1 MSPPRPLPPGAERR
15 RQLRLERR
23 RERLRNAWRLLVL
36 LGLATGLGYVLLRQG
51 WTLRDPKQVEVEG
64 SKQVGTAEVIA
75 AAGLTFP
82 QPLLNL
88 EPRRVAASLAEALP
102 VEEVRVTR
110 LMAPPRLRV
119 SLIDRQAVARAQ
131 RRTAKGSEAGF
142 VDRYGHW
149 MSSRQ
154 GALMASSASSGLLV
168 SGWQPRHR
176 PALAEVLEWRDSLG
190 GDLLEIRFAPEGG
203 LWLRTASLGLVRLGP
218 ADAQLSRRL
227 DVLAHLVKTLP
238 PQLTGK
244 PLKTLDL
251 TDPEQPELTLKRP
264 PKPTPATP

>member
-1 MSPPRPLPPGAERR
+1 MSRSRPLPPGAERR

-23 RERLRNAWRLLVL
+23 RERLRNGWRLLVL
-36 LGLATGLGYVLLRQG
+36 LGLAGGLGYTLLRQG
-51 WTLRDPKQVEVEG
+51 WTLSEPQQVEVLG
-64 SKQVGTAEVIA
+64 SKQVGAEQVIE

-88 EPRRVAASLAEALP
+88 EPSRVASSLAEALP

-110 LMAPPRLRV
+110 LMAPPRLQV
-119 SLIDRQAVARAQ
+119 TLTDRQAVARAQ
-131 RRTAKGSEAGF
+131 RRTPKGNEAGF

-149 MSSRQ
+149 MNSRQ
-154 GALMASSASSGLLV
+154 GALMAGEGASGLLV

-176 PALAEVLEWRDSLG
+176 PALVEVLERRGGLG
-190 GDLLEIRFAPEGG
+190 SDLVEIRFAPEGG
-203 LWLRTASLGLVRLGP
+203 LWLRSASLGLVRLGP
-218 ADAQLSRRL
+218 ADAQLPRRL

-238 PQLTGK
+238 PQLKGK

-251 TDPEQPELTLKRP
+251 TDPEQPELALQQP
-264 PKPTPATP
+264 PKPKPPSP